1 MFHRVLIVG
10 GTFDRE
16 NGRSSGLIAKMGKSI
31 AKAVMSVDDFTK
43 ISVEVQNGGNI
54 ERLKELL
61 SETLENDFVFWFA
74 NVSNKEEKI
83 RDVKSVAPH
92 TLLIT
97 SKRNDY
103 VDEECIKQ
111 KYDFEEL
118 LQRALAI
125 KANLC
130 FEFCKL
136 PSGVF
141 RMKVFDP
148 LGCVWYEGTEID
160 DAAKAAVDRL
170 IYLLSVT
177 RKASVHTDDVP
188 EVVFNETD
196 KRFLEFVKSSAD
208 VFHRLMCLPADVK
221 RFVGN
226 ASLRFK
232 VPTRCMNGFPA
243 VRKDG
248 YVLISR
254 RNVDKTGISEKDFVP
269 CFLDDDGNVAF
280 GGENKPSVDS
290 PVQLRLF
297 KELPNIDY
305 ILHGHCYVKGAPMTS
320 LAIPCGAVEEVA
332 ETIHCIKDCYNTC
345 DGKFYTV
352 NLKGHGCL
360 IMAGADELD
369 KMFSVEFYVRQ
380 LPEHM

>member
-1 MFHRVLIVG
+1 MHEKVLVVG
-10 GTFDRE
+10 GTFDR
-16 NGRSSGLIAKMGKSI
+16 NDGKSSGLIAKLGKAI
-31 AKAVMSVDDFTK
+31 AIAAMAANNSTVV
-43 ISVEVQNGGNI
+43 VQNGGNI

-61 SETLENDFVFWFA
+61 DETPDNDFVFWFA
-74 NVSNKEEKI
+74 NVSNDEEKI
-83 RDVKSVAPH
+83 RDVKAVAPH

-97 SKRNDY
+97 SKRNDF
-103 VDEECIKQ
+103 VDETFTKQ

-130 FEFCKL
+130 FEFCKM
-136 PSGVF
+136 PDGIF
-141 RMKVFDP
+141 KMKVFDP
-148 LGCVWYEGTEID
+148 LGCVWYEGTDIN

-170 IYLLSVT
+170 MYLSSVT
-177 RKASVHTDDVP
+177 RKPSVNTKDVP
-188 EVVFNETD
+188 EVVFNDTD
-196 KRFLEFVKSSAD
+196 KRFLEFVKSSAE
-208 VFHRLMCLPADVK
+208 VFHRLMCLPPDVK

-232 VPTRCMNGFPA
+232 TPTRCMNGFPA
-243 VRKDG
+243 MRKDG

-269 CFLDDDGNVAF
+269 CFLDENGNVAF

-297 KELPNIDY
+297 NKLPNIDY
-305 ILHGHCYVKGAPMTS
+305 ILHGHCYIKDAPMTS
-320 LAIPCGAVEEVA
+320 LAIPCGAVEEVG
-332 ETIHCIKDCYNTC
+332 ETLRCIEDTHGTY
-345 DGKFYTV
+345 DGKFYTI

-360 IMAGADELD
+360 IMANAEELD
-369 KMFSVEFYVRQ
+369 KMESVEFYVRP
-380 LPEHM
+380 LPEFM

>member
-1 MFHRVLIVG
+1 MLGRVLVVG

-16 NGRSSGLIAKMGKSI
+16 GGKASGLIDKLGKAI
-31 AKAVMSVDDFTK
+31 ATSVSDYA
-43 ISVEVQNGGNI
+43 VEVQNGGTVD
-54 ERLKELL
+54 RLRELFN
-61 SETLENDFVFWFA
+61 ETSNSDIVFWFA
-74 NVSNKEEKI
+74 NVSNDEEKV

-92 TLLIT
+92 TLLVT

-103 VDEECIKQ
+103 ADVECTKQ

-136 PSGVF
+136 PSGMF
-141 RMKVFDP
+141 QMKVFDP

-160 DAAKAAVDRL
+160 AAASAAADRL
-170 IYLLSVT
+170 MYLLSVT

-232 VPTRCMNGFPA
+232 TPTRCMNGFPA

>member
-1 MFHRVLIVG
+1 MHGKVLVVG
-10 GTFDRE
+10 GTFDR
-16 NGRSSGLIAKMGKSI
+16 NDGKSSGLINKLGKAI
-31 AKAVMSVDDFTK
+31 AIAAMAANNST
-43 ISVEVQNGGNI
+43 VEVQNGGNI

-61 SETLENDFVFWFA
+61 EETPDNDFVFWFA
-74 NVSNKEEKI
+74 NVSNDEEKI
-83 RDVKSVAPH
+83 RDVKAVAPH

-97 SKRNDY
+97 SKRNDF
-103 VDEECIKQ
+103 VDETFTKQ

-130 FEFCKL
+130 FEFCKM
-136 PSGVF
+136 PDGIF
-141 RMKVFDP
+141 KMKVFDP
-148 LGCVWYEGTEID
+148 LGCVWYEGTDIN

-170 IYLLSVT
+170 MYLSSVT
-177 RKASVHTDDVP
+177 RKPSVNTEDVP
-188 EVVFNETD
+188 EVVFNDTD
-196 KRFLEFVKSSAD
+196 KRFLEFVKSSAE
-208 VFHRLMCLPADVK
+208 VFHRLMCLPPDVK

-232 VPTRCMNGFPA
+232 TPTRCMNGFPA
-243 VRKDG
+243 MRKDG

-269 CFLDDDGNVAF
+269 CFLDEDGNVAF

-297 KELPNIDY
+297 NKLPNIDY
-305 ILHGHCYVKGAPMTS
+305 ILHGHCYIKDAPMTS
-320 LAIPCGAVEEVA
+320 LAIPCGAVEEVG
-332 ETIHCIKDCYNTC
+332 ETLRCIEDTYGTD
-345 DGKFYTV
+345 DGKFYTI

-360 IMAGADELD
+360 IMANAVELD
-369 KMFSVEFYVRQ
+369 KMESVEFYVRP
-380 LPEHM
+380 LPEFM

>member
-1 MFHRVLIVG
+1 MHGKVLVVG
-10 GTFDRE
+10 GTFDR
-16 NGRSSGLIAKMGKSI
+16 NDGKSSGLINKLGKAI
-31 AKAVMSVDDFTK
+31 AIAAMAANNAT
-43 ISVEVQNGGNI
+43 VEVQNGGNI

-61 SETLENDFVFWFA
+61 EETPDNDFVFWFA
-74 NVSNKEEKI
+74 NVSNDEEKI
-83 RDVKSVAPH
+83 RDVKAVAPH

-97 SKRNDY
+97 SKRNDF
-103 VDEECIKQ
+103 VDETFTKQ

-130 FEFCKL
+130 FEFCKM
-136 PSGVF
+136 PDGIF
-141 RMKVFDP
+141 KMKVFDP
-148 LGCVWYEGTEID
+148 LGCVWYEGTDIN

-170 IYLLSVT
+170 MYLSSVT
-177 RKASVHTDDVP
+177 RKPSVNTEDVP
-188 EVVFNETD
+188 EVVFNDTD
-196 KRFLEFVKSSAD
+196 KRFLEFVKSSAE
-208 VFHRLMCLPADVK
+208 VFHRLMCLPPDVK

-232 VPTRCMNGFPA
+232 TPTRCMNGFPA
-243 VRKDG
+243 MRKDG

-269 CFLDDDGNVAF
+269 CFLDEDGNVAF

-297 KELPNIDY
+297 NKLPNIDY
-305 ILHGHCYVKGAPMTS
+305 ILHGHCYIKDAPMTS
-320 LAIPCGAVEEVA
+320 LAIPCGAVEEVD
-332 ETIHCIKDCYNTC
+332 ETLRCIEDTYGTD
-345 DGKFYTV
+345 DGKFYTI

-360 IMAGADELD
+360 IMANAEELD
-369 KMFSVEFYVRQ
+369 KMESVEFYVRP
-380 LPEHM
+380 LPEFM

>member
-1 MFHRVLIVG
+1 MHGKVLVVG
-10 GTFDRE
+10 GTFDR
-16 NGRSSGLIAKMGKSI
+16 NDGKSSGLINKLGKAI
-31 AKAVMSVDDFTK
+31 AIAAMAANNST
-43 ISVEVQNGGNI
+43 VEVQNGGNI

-61 SETLENDFVFWFA
+61 DETPDNDFVFWFA
-74 NVSNKEEKI
+74 NVSNDEEKI
-83 RDVKSVAPH
+83 RDVKAIAPH

-97 SKRNDY
+97 SKRNDF
-103 VDEECIKQ
+103 VDETFTKQ

-130 FEFCKL
+130 FEFCKM
-136 PSGVF
+136 PDGIF
-141 RMKVFDP
+141 KMKVFDP
-148 LGCVWYEGTEID
+148 LGCVWYEGTDIN

-170 IYLLSVT
+170 MYLSSVT
-177 RKASVHTDDVP
+177 RKPSVNTEDVP
-188 EVVFNETD
+188 EVVFNDTD
-196 KRFLEFVKSSAD
+196 KRFLEFVKSSAE
-208 VFHRLMCLPADVK
+208 VFHRLMCLPPDVK

-232 VPTRCMNGFPA
+232 TPTRCMNGFPA
-243 VRKDG
+243 MRKDG

-269 CFLDDDGNVAF
+269 CFLDEDGNVAF

-297 KELPNIDY
+297 NKLPNIDY
-305 ILHGHCYVKGAPMTS
+305 ILHGHCYIKDAPMTS
-320 LAIPCGAVEEVA
+320 LAIPCGAVEEVG
-332 ETIHCIKDCYNTC
+332 ETLRCIEDAYGTY
-345 DGKFYTV
+345 DGKFYTI

-360 IMAGADELD
+360 IMANAEELD
-369 KMFSVEFYVRQ
+369 KMESVEFYVRP
-380 LPEHM
+380 LPEFM

>member
-1 MFHRVLIVG
+1 MFNKVLIVG

-16 NGRSSGLIAKMGKSI
+16 NGESSGLIDKLGEAI
-31 AKAVMSVDDFTK
+31 AMAAMSANN
-43 ISVEVQNGGNI
+43 SAVEVYNGGNV
-54 ERLKELL
+54 EYLKDLL
-61 SETLENDFVFWFA
+61 EKTPEKDFVFWFA
-74 NVSNKEEKI
+74 NVSNDEEKI

-97 SKRNDY
+97 SKRNDFT
-103 VDEECIKQ
+103 DDTCTKQ
-111 KYDFEEL
+111 TYDFEEL

-130 FEFCKL
+130 FEFCKM
-136 PSGVF
+136 PDGIF
-141 RMKVFDP
+141 KMKIFDP
-148 LGCVWYEGTEID
+148 LGCVWYEGTDINA
-160 DAAKAAVDRL
+160 AAKAAVDRL

-177 RKASVHTDDVP
+177 RKPSVNTNDVP
-188 EVVFNETD
+188 EVVFDDND
-196 KRFLEFVKSSAD
+196 KKFLDFVRSSAE
-208 VFHRLMCLPADVK
+208 VFHKLMCLPPDVK

-232 VPTRCMNGFPA
+232 EPTRCMNGFPA
-243 VRKDG
+243 MRKDG

-269 CFLDDDGNVAF
+269 CFLDENGNVAF

-297 KELPNIDY
+297 NKLPNIDY
-305 ILHGHCYVKGAPMTS
+305 ILHGHCYIKDAPMTS
-320 LAIPCGAVEEVA
+320 LAIPCGAVEEVG
-332 ETIHCIKDCYNTC
+332 ETLRLIENAYGTY
-345 DGKFYTV
+345 DGKFYTI

-360 IMAGADELD
+360 IMANTEELD
-369 KMFSVEFYVRQ
+369 TMKSVEFYVRP
-380 LPEHM
+380 LPEFM